1 MCFSCTLESLT
12 DLLTLKSE
20 GFYIECVLYLVFTAV
35 VSTRCTLLGKEG
47 EISIRSYPDPETSG
61 WHWTEI
67 TTNITPSWTAVW
79 SLSSTGPKTWP
90 LSAEFDVNI
99 KGNFNFHTV
108 VNKRHGDALLY
119 TTSVAGSGGSTRRER
134 NKWRK
139 TNEEVSL
146 YNSASECM
154 CAAAATA
161 GREER
166 AEGRP
171 LWVFVW
177 LRLSSS
183 LGKWKFNTP
192 LQRSGYQVREEERK
206 GEEGKNQ
213 ALHRCGERNRKREV
227 RKKRSRGSGDLREP
241 RADKN
246 KDKGKKECPDF
257 ALPPTRLY
265 KWVIRM

>member
-1 MCFSCTLESLT
+1 
-12 DLLTLKSE
+12 
-20 GFYIECVLYLVFTAV
+20 
-35 VSTRCTLLGKEG
+35 
-47 EISIRSYPDPETSG
+47 
-61 WHWTEI
+61 
-67 TTNITPSWTAVW
+67 
-79 SLSSTGPKTWP
+79 
-90 LSAEFDVNI
+90 
-99 KGNFNFHTV
+99 
-108 VNKRHGDALLY
+108 
-119 TTSVAGSGGSTRRER
+119 
-134 NKWRK
+134 
-139 TNEEVSL
+139 
-146 YNSASECM
+146 M

-213 ALHRCGERNRKREV
+213 ALHRCGERNRKREA

-246 KDKGKKECPDF
+246 KDKGKKG
-257 ALPPTRLY
+257 AQILLYLPQGC
-265 KWVIRM
+265 IDG